1 VEAGVIGYKF
11 LRADGSTVFSGFRW
25 PLPGD
30 RPGAWVHAAVDPC
43 RSGIHACRPDDAPYW
58 VGPTLYEIELGGE
71 IVEER
76 TKVIAS
82 RGRLLRRV
90 TAWDDGLRDAFTRMC
105 ADHAHE
111 IARAEPALTAWDAD
125 IEPSIPDGPAM
136 LGFMAAAIAEQRGG
150 LEAYH
155 AERRRQA
162 AWLAERLRS

>member
-1 VEAGVIGYKF
+1 MIAYKF

-30 RPGAWVHAAVDPC
+30 EPGAWVQAAVDPC
-43 RSGIHACRPDDAPYW
+43 RSGIHACRPGDLPYW

-76 TKVIAS
+76 TKVIAA

-90 TAWDDGLRDAFTRMC
+90 TAWDDGTPRRV
-105 ADHAHE
+105 HAHVRRPR
-111 IARAEPALTAWDAD
+111 ARDRPRRAGARRRGTPASNS
-125 IEPSIPDGPAM
+125 SIPDGPAM

-150 LEAYH
+150 LAAYH
-155 AERRRQA
+155 AERERQA
-162 AWLAERLRS
+162 AWLAERLRP

>member
-1 VEAGVIGYKF
+1 VIAYKF
-11 LRADGSTVFSGFRW
+11 LRADGTAKFSGFRW

-30 RPGAWVHAAVDPC
+30 EPGAWVDAPVDPC
-43 RSGIHACRPDDAPYW
+43 FSGIHACRPADLPYW
-58 VGPTLYEIELGGE
+58 VGDTLYEIELDGE

-76 TKVIAS
+76 TKVIAA

-111 IARAEPALTAWDAD
+111 IARQEPVLAAWDAG
-125 IEPSIPDGPAM
+125 IESSIPDGPAM

-150 LEAYH
+150 MKANH
-155 AERRRQA
+155 AERERQA
-162 AWLAERLRS
+162 AWLTERLRS